1 MKKSA
6 YFWRKGLWAL
16 ISLFFLG
23 LVVFAALYLYLQ
35 SQLPNVDSLKTVQ
48 LQVPLRIYTQD
59 GKLIQEYGE
68 KRRIPVKYEDIPPTL
83 VHAILATEDQRFFDH
98 PGVDIFGLGRAAVRM
113 IQTGTKSQ
121 GGSTIT
127 MQVARNFF
135 LERKKT
141 FLRKFNEILLAIK
154 IDQQLSKEKILEL
167 YLNKIY
173 LGNRAYGVGAAA
185 QVYYGKKLNE
195 LSLAQLAMIA
205 GLPQAPSAQNP
216 IANPLAAKKRR
227 DHVLERLLEE
237 EYISEDEYHQAIN
250 EPLTATYHGATLDL
264 DAPYVSEM
272 IRQSLYQHFGS
283 DAYTKGYKVYTT
295 IKAPLQQAANDS
307 VAKGLLAYEKR
318 HGYRGPVANIGDP
331 KALSNSEIQSQLA
344 SYPSVYHLHP
354 FVITDIDFR
363 TAKAIDRHGKQ
374 VTIPWKGIEWARP
387 ALKKGWVGKKPTE
400 TQQVLSLGDV
410 VYLKQEQNDWYLSQ
424 IPDVEAA
431 LVALNPDNGAI
442 EALVGGFSF
451 QRSKYNRATQT
462 SRQPGSCFKP
472 FVYAAALNKGYTLS
486 TMVNDA
492 PIVVDDPSLPDLW
505 RPQNSNRK
513 FNGPM
518 RLKEG
523 LVRSRNMVSIRIL
536 DDIGIDYAI
545 EFITQF
551 GFAKSSLPKGLSLA
565 LGSLSVTPLQLANA
579 YAVFA
584 NGGYKV
590 EPFLIDKITDTHG
603 HVLLQAKPVF
613 ACGDDCEKLHID
625 TDQIAPQIIPHD
637 IAFLMDSALKDV
649 VQKGTARGAKVLGR
663 NDIAGKTGTTN
674 DQVDAWF
681 AGYHRNLVVTTWVGF
696 DSPNSLHEYASQL
709 ALPLWVD
716 FMKQALQDQPET
728 HPIIPSNIIA
738 LSIYPDTG
746 LIAPQNQNGTIL
758 EYFREEDVPVS
769 EDEMNSF
776 SSSSSDQQLDEHL
789 F

>member
-23 LVVFAALYLYLQ
+23 LIVFAALYLYLQ

-185 QVYYGKKLNE
+185 QVYYGKKLSE

-237 EYISEDEYHQAIN
+237 EYISEDEYHQAVN

-264 DAPYVSEM
+264 DAPYVAEM

-331 KALSNSEIQSQLA
+331 TNLQKSEIQSQLS
-344 SYPSVYHLHP
+344 SYPSVYNLHP
-354 FVITDIDFR
+354 FVITGIDFR
-363 TAKAIDRHGKQ
+363 SANAIDRNGKL

-410 VYLKQEQNDWYLSQ
+410 VYLKQVQEEWLLSQ

-545 EFITQF
+545 DFITQF

-603 HVLLQAKPVF
+603 NVLLQAKPVF
-613 ACGDDCEKLHID
+613 ACGDNCEKLQID

-681 AGYHRNLVVTTWVGF
+681 AGYQRNLVVTTWVGF

-716 FMKQALQDQPET
+716 FMKQALKDQPET

-746 LIAPQNQNGTIL
+746 LIAPQNQSGTIL